1 MSVKFIFA
9 VAATT
14 LSLSAGQ
21 VFAAA
26 KGSDGPFQNQPGA
39 SSVSASAVGR
49 WIYDSQGNIVGSV
62 RNLTKDGRT
71 AVIMVGSYFEPG
83 SHEARVSTNE
93 LSIVNGRVILRTGT
107 AEALNVADRR

>member
-1 MSVKFIFA
+1 MNVKFTFA

-26 KGSDGPFQNQPGA
+26 KGSDGPSQNQPGA
-39 SSVSASAVGR
+39 SSVSGSAVGR
-49 WIYDSQGNIVGSV
+49 WIYDSQGNTIGSV
-62 RNLTKDGRT
+62 RSLSADGRT

-83 SHEARVSTNE
+83 SHEAKVSTNE
-93 LSIVNGRVILRTGT
+93 LSIVNGKVTLGTGT